1 METGAKVGITGT
13 YVECNGHWVDID
25 NSFGTPHDSIHLVF
39 ADPEGKTYR
48 IPISVKDAKELR
60 KELKAAI
67 TLVEIAEDF

>member
-25 NSFGTPHDSIHLVF
+25 NSFGTPHDSIILVF
-39 ADPEGKTYR
+39 KDPEGESYR
-48 IPISVKDAKELR
+48 ILISVNDAKDLR

-67 TLVEIAEDF
+67 TLVEIAEDY

>member
-1 METGAKVGITGT
+1 MEAKVNVRDT

-39 ADPEGKTYR
+39 ANPEGYTYR
-48 IPISVKDAKELR
+48 VAMSVKDAKDLR

-67 TLVEIAEDF
+67 TLVEIAEDY